1 MKIIIKNIEEYIL
14 FLCCLSAEVDV
25 SDLYSFG
32 IYSTD
37 YKRKH
42 LTELTARK
50 IIRKFRY
57 TPTAK
62 QARNKNYNPFGCKS
76 QIRLTKS
83 RGEGAAIN
91 ISSELLLHYNLV
103 APEMGRTRA
112 GTSSGGRFS
121 GTASHIE
128 RQRRLFKIIQHF
140 HYNGMIVDMLSFELA
155 TNIQEDF
162 TASSNIFEGFIKDKT
177 IFDNE
182 GSLLPPEEI
191 ISRLGK
197 KDKCFLTIKALSK
210 LNIQTDENG
219 KNIMFRSFGLLIKG
233 NVVYSIYMVGGANET
248 WNANNEELSEM
259 QVRRITGSVLDVNVE
274 GRGAAI
280 FYTPNISVCEDIFI
294 RKNGT
299 KNRIR
304 PELVYSKAYIL
315 PINEATPTLEDLL
328 LIDNW
333 ETKTIQVLLE
343 SNGGSITPEK
353 EYDGLLKGREVYNLL
368 ANDIVKMQRARVR
381 AGSRPMILLIQSWQE
396 GLVKEYFGEN
406 KNVIIW
412 SYSERELRDLHKM
425 IKKK

>member
-32 IYSTD
+32 IYGSA
-37 YKRKH
+37 YMRKH
-42 LTELTARK
+42 LTEFAARK

-62 QARNKNYNPFGCKS
+62 QARNKNYNPFRCKS
-76 QIRLTKS
+76 QIRLTKA
-83 RGEGAAIN
+83 RGEGAVIK
-91 ISSELLLHYNLV
+91 ISPELLLHYNLV

-128 RQRRLFKIIQHF
+128 RQRRLFKLIQHF

-155 TNIQEDF
+155 TNIQEDL
-162 TASSNIFEGFIKDKT
+162 TSSSNIFGGFIKDKT

-182 GSLLPPEEI
+182 GGLLPPEEI
-191 ISRLGK
+191 ISRLGN
-197 KDKCFLTIKALSK
+197 KDKCFLTLKALSK

-248 WNANNEELSEM
+248 WNANNEELSEI

-304 PELVYSKAYIL
+304 PELVYSTAYIL
-315 PINEATPTLEDLL
+315 PINEATPVLEDLL
-328 LIDNW
+328 LIKDW
-333 ETKTIQVLLE
+333 ETKTLKVLLE
-343 SNGGSITPEK
+343 NNGGEITSEK

-381 AGSRPMILLIQSWQE
+381 ADSRPTILLIQNWQE
-396 GLVKEYFGEN
+396 PVVKEYFGDN
-406 KNVIIW
+406 KNVVIW
-412 SYSERELRDLHKM
+412 SYSQKELRDLHKL
-425 IKKK
+425 IRKL

>member
-1 MKIIIKNIEEYIL
+1 MKIIINNIEEYIL

-25 SDLYSFG
+25 SALYSFG
-32 IYSTD
+32 IYSTE
-37 YKRKH
+37 YKRKN
-42 LTELTARK
+42 LTALTASK

-62 QARNKNYNPFGCKS
+62 QARNKNYNPFGCKA

-91 ISSELLLHYNLV
+91 ISPELLLHYNLI

-112 GTSSGGRFS
+112 GTSSAGRFS
-121 GTASHIE
+121 GDASHIE

-155 TNIQEDF
+155 SNMQNGLN
-162 TASSNIFEGFIKDKT
+162 ASSDIFGGFVKDKT
-177 IFDNE
+177 VFQSD

-197 KDKCFLTIKALSK
+197 KDKCFLTLKALSK

-233 NVVYSIYMVGGANET
+233 DVVYSIYMIGSANET
-248 WNANNEELSEM
+248 WNANNEELSEL
-259 QVRRITGSVLDVNVE
+259 QVRRITGSILDVKVE

-294 RKNGT
+294 RKNDT

-304 PELVYSKAYIL
+304 PELVYSTAYIL

-328 LIDNW
+328 LINDW
-333 ETKTIQVLLE
+333 ETKTLKVLLE
-343 SNGGSITPEK
+343 NNGGSITPEK

-381 AGSRPMILLIQSWQE
+381 AGSRPTILLIQNWQE
-396 GLVKEYFGEN
+396 PLVKEYFGDN
-406 KNVIIW
+406 KNVVIW
-412 SYSERELRDLHKM
+412 SYSQKELKDLHKL
-425 IKKK
+425 IRKL